1 MPPARNASVSITSG
15 GFRRFPA
22 SSRRVSAG
30 PVFNE
35 PAQTP
40 PRQALEIVDESS
52 GRILGGEVSAL
63 PALSAGHFR
72 FDQRSHFRTAQVVK
86 ADPRLSEL
94 CSVLLSISQLL
105 FSNTY
110 GRCHSQGSAIAFDY
124 LSRHPERSRQRA
136 A

>member
-52 GRILGGEVSAL
+52 GRILGGEGSAL
-63 PALSAGHFR
+63 PALSAGHFP
-72 FDQRSHFRTAQVVK
+72 FHPRSHLRTAPVVK
-86 ADPRLSEL
+86 ADPLCPTL
-94 CSVLLSISQLL
+94 CSVFFGISQ
-105 FSNTY
+105 
-110 GRCHSQGSAIAFDY
+110 
-124 LSRHPERSRQRA
+124 P
-136 A
+136 

>member
-1 MPPARNASVSITSG
+1 MKTPISILSPAWSHSYRIAATPMPPARNASVSIASG

-22 SSRRVSAG
+22 SFRRVSAG

-72 FDQRSHFRTAQVVK
+72 FDQ
-86 ADPRLSEL
+86 
-94 CSVLLSISQLL
+94 
-105 FSNTY
+105 
-110 GRCHSQGSAIAFDY
+110 
-124 LSRHPERSRQRA
+124 
-136 A
+136 